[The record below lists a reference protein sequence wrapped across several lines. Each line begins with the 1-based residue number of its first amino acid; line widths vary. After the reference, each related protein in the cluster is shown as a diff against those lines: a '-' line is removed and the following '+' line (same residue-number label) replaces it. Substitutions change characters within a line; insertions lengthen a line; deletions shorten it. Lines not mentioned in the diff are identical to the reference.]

1 MWIVHR
7 EQRSPIWP
15 LLWLNSP
22 YNYSVNQFF
31 VDSNDLKIKLYTC
44 DSVVMIKST
53 INRHCFP
60 NWACFQFKNFW
71 ESNIRMGNFYHGVNW
86 ACRVMY
92 GGRTFLRCIL
102 DMMNSLIS
110 LTAKHKLSA
119 EFHEDIKWWDSF
131 LSLLQWLGPF
141 PLRPAHNW
149 CVDRCLSNSS
159 KGLFL
164 GRLVLS

>member
-1 MWIVHR
+1 MQGASAYLKACVPWGRTQHLQVQGGPASRQTWRVISRGHCI
-7 EQRSPIWP
+7 PFP
-15 LLWLNSP
+15 LQS
-22 YNYSVNQFF
+22 NQKQ
-31 VDSNDLKIKLYTC
+31 LQGL
-44 DSVVMIKST
+44 
-53 INRHCFP
+53 
-60 NWACFQFKNFW
+60 AGQL
-71 ESNIRMGNFYHGVNW
+71 NW
-86 ACRVMY
+86 ACRVVY
-92 GGRTFLRCIL
+92 GGRIFLRCIL